1 MANSMG
7 GDGGALPNLVDIQ
20 YVAGYLGVTVRH
32 VRRLVQERRI
42 PYVKWGRLLRF
53 DLAEIANWIDKWR
66 HGC

>member
-1 MANSMG
+1 VVQSGKVRSVCGMCWYHR
-7 GDGGALPNLVDIQ
+7 

-32 VRRLVQERRI
+32 ARLVQERRI
-42 PYVKWGRLLRF
+42 PYLKWGRLLRF